1 MDAMLATG
9 STAFQHDPLRLA
21 TFPPELIDPADP
33 HAEENW
39 RRARFTKRLEDPGVV
54 THKVSVDGNGG
65 VAGFAAWVR
74 PGQGEGVGNAANPTG
89 EVPRCVRREFFEAQ
103 PKLMEEAK
111 KRVLGDTRDFWYLAS
126 LATHPDHQGKGIG
139 AALVRWGIEQGEK
152 DGVPVYLEATP
163 RGFFLY
169 KKMGFEAADE
179 IDVSHW
185 TPNGESYKVICMIK
199 RPSLKVQ

>member
-1 MDAMLATG
+1 MPSPPTPYTLLPATLADMDAMLATG

-33 HAEENW
+33 NAEENW

-89 EVPRCVRREFFEAQ
+89 EVPRCVH
-103 PKLMEEAK
+103 
-111 KRVLGDTRDFWYLAS
+111 LAS

-199 RPSLKVQ
+199 RPSLKAQ

>member
-1 MDAMLATG
+1 VCVLILWLK
-9 STAFQHDPLRLA
+9 TAD
-21 TFPPELIDPADP
+21 
-33 HAEENW
+33 
-39 RRARFTKRLEDPGVV
+39 
-54 THKVSVDGNGG
+54 
-65 VAGFAAWVR
+65 
-74 PGQGEGVGNAANPTG
+74 
-89 EVPRCVRREFFEAQ
+89 
-103 PKLMEEAK
+103 
-111 KRVLGDTRDFWYLAS
+111 LAS